1 MAETT
6 LPGDWTEQFAGSKLN
21 LSDFKLSFSDDFN
34 SLDVVPNNGEGKW
47 FAPARAGFGAAKFMA
62 PTGASNP
69 FSVSNGQLTINM
81 KKVDGAWQ
89 SGTMQTVN
97 SAGEGFA
104 QEYGY
109 FEMRAAFH
117 GGKGA
122 WPAFWL
128 LPQDTTVTRP
138 EVDIVEAYGGD
149 PDGHHQAVHL
159 RTSQTHAWESNYTG
173 LAGSMFDGTFHTYGA
188 RITTDW
194 ITVFYD
200 GKELSRF
207 PMSEF
212 FRTPLYMVVT
222 LAMNPSEVAQA
233 SGRYDMV
240 LDYVRAYSAPAAM
253 ERHLNGTDAANIL
266 TGGRFDDVLDGR
278 GGADKM
284 SGGLGN
290 DTYKVDNASDA
301 VIEANDAGIDWV
313 VSSVTYSLSGQQ
325 VEQLTLTGAARVN
338 AVGNEL
344 NNVLK
349 GNNSDNTLL
358 GNAGN
363 DTVLGE
369 GGNDVLIGGSGIDR
383 LTGGAGNELVR
394 LQHRAKY
401 IDQLRQD
408 HRLQRRLRHDPSRKR
423 RNAWSGLAR
432 RHAGSQR
439 FPEEPDRSRRRQQ
452 RPHHLRN
459 RHGLA
464 ELRR

>member
-1 MAETT
+1 
-6 LPGDWTEQFAGSKLN
+6 
-21 LSDFKLSFSDDFN
+21 
-34 SLDVVPNNGEGKW
+34 
-47 FAPARAGFGAAKFMA
+47 
-62 PTGASNP
+62 
-69 FSVSNGQLTINM
+69 
-81 KKVDGAWQ
+81 
-89 SGTMQTVN
+89 
-97 SAGEGFA
+97 
-104 QEYGY
+104 
-109 FEMRAAFH
+109 
-117 GGKGA
+117 
-122 WPAFWL
+122 
-128 LPQDTTVTRP
+128 
-138 EVDIVEAYGGD
+138 
-149 PDGHHQAVHL
+149 
-159 RTSQTHAWESNYTG
+159 
-173 LAGSMFDGTFHTYGA
+173 MFDGTFHTYGA

-194 ITVFYD
+194 ITIFYD

-266 TGGRFDDVLDGR
+266 TGGHFDDVLDGR

-301 VIEANDAGIDWV
+301 VIEVKDAGIDWV

-363 DTVLGE
+363 DIVLGE

-383 LTGGAGNELVR
+383 LTGGAGNDSFVFNTAPNTSTNFDRITDFNPAYDTIRIENAVMPGLGSQIGT
-394 LQHRAKY
+394 LAPGAF
-401 IDQLRQD
+401 RQN
-408 HRLQRRLRHDPSRKR
+408 P
-423 RNAWSGLAR
+423 SGLAEGKSER
-432 RHAGSQR
+432 IIYETDTGWLNYDANGSVAGGAVHIAQLTIDLPLTR
-439 FPEEPDRSRRRQQ
+439 ADFMVI
-452 RPHHLRN
+452 
-459 RHGLA
+459 
-464 ELRR
+464 